1 MAVESLTPTARKYLE
16 SVRLIERVHR
26 QFLERLRVE
35 LERIGVFDVNNVQ
48 AVLLYN
54 IGPEELS
61 VRELTQRGHYQGS
74 NVSYNLKKLI
84 DAGYIAQS
92 PSPFDRRSVRVK
104 ATDTGLSLQRRLE
117 GVFERQAEDLTG
129 SALAPQDL
137 IDLER
142 ILRRIEQFWVTAG
155 S

>member
-1 MAVESLTPTARKYLE
+1 MAVESGTATARKYLE

-35 LERIGVFDVNNVQ
+35 LERVGVLDVNNVQ
-48 AVLLYN
+48 ALLLYN
-54 IGPEELS
+54 IGTEELS

-74 NVSYNLKKLI
+74 NVSYNLKKLV

-92 PSPFDRRSVRVK
+92 PSPFDRRSVRIK
-104 ATDTGLSLQRRLE
+104 ATAAGLSLQSRLE
-117 GVFERQAEDLTG
+117 QVFERHAEELTG
-129 SALAPQDL
+129 STLGPQDL
-137 IDLER
+137 VDLER
-142 ILRRIEQFWVTAG
+142 TLRKIEQFWVTAG